1 MTRLIFWDVD
11 TLHDFMKR
19 EGKLYVAGAE
29 ELIPVVR
36 ALTDFAHDHH
46 IPIVAS
52 ADNHDASDAEISD
65 QPDWKTTFPPHCMR
79 GTPGQL
85 KIAETALR
93 DPLVIEPEPQ
103 DPGALAHRILSHRG
117 DFMLH
122 KHTVDV
128 FSNANTVTLLRALEP
143 EAVVLYGVATD
154 FCDRHTVEG
163 LLRHSPRSR
172 LYLVSDAIRAI
183 YPEEGDRLVS
193 DWRARGVQTVESSEV
208 IQGGALDSVIH
219 GTAGASAQPILRH
232 NGSMVKRRLARRPN
246 QP

>member
-11 TLHDFMKR
+11 TLHDFMKSDGR
-19 EGKLYVAGAE
+19 LYVSGAE
-29 ELIPVVR
+29 EIIPVVR
-36 ALTDFAHDHH
+36 TLTDFAHDHH

-52 ADNHDASDAEISD
+52 ADDHDTSDAEISD
-65 QPDWKTTFPPHCMR
+65 DPDWKTTFPPHCMR

-117 DFMLH
+117 DFLLH

-128 FSNANTVTLLRALEP
+128 FSNANTVTLLRTLEP
-143 EAVVLYGVATD
+143 EAVVIYGVATD
-154 FCDRHTVEG
+154 FCDRYTVEG

-172 LYLVSDAIRAI
+172 LYLA
-183 YPEEGDRLVS
+183 G
-193 DWRARGVQTVESSEV
+193 WRERGVQALESSEV
-208 IQGGALDSVIH
+208 VAGGVLDGYLVSPSV
-219 GTAGASAQPILRH
+219 
-232 NGSMVKRRLARRPN
+232 
-246 QP
+246 